1 MTDIKNSLKHL
12 RYSPLFSSCSS
23 KDLERIAKAG
33 DRVTFAKGVMMMKQ
47 GDSGREA
54 FIILSGKATVKR
66 SGKKV
71 ATLGTGTVVGELSL
85 FDHGPRT
92 ATVICDT
99 ECQVLVISRGSF
111 LRVIDKVPAL
121 RHKLF
126 GALALRIRDLD
137 RAYFG

>member
-1 MTDIKNSLKHL
+1 MADLKNSLKHL

-33 DRVTFAKGVMMMKQ
+33 DRVTFEKGEVMTKQ
-47 GDSGREA
+47 GDPGKEA

-71 ATLGTGTVVGELSL
+71 ATIGTGSVVGELSL
-85 FDHGPRT
+85 LDHGPRT
-92 ATVICDT
+92 ATVVCET
-99 ECQVLVISRGSF
+99 ECQVLVIGRGNF

-121 RHKLF
+121 SHKLF
-126 GALALRIRDLD
+126 AALTMRIRDLD

>member
-1 MTDIKNSLKHL
+1 MADLKNSLKHL

-23 KDLERIAKAG
+23 KDLEKIAKAG
-33 DRVTFAKGVMMMKQ
+33 ERITFEKGEILTKQ
-47 GDSGREA
+47 GDPGKEA

-71 ATLGTGTVVGELSL
+71 ATISTGSVVGELSL
-85 FDHGPRT
+85 LDHGPRT
-92 ATVICDT
+92 ATVTCET
-99 ECQVLVISRGSF
+99 ECQVLVISRGNF

-121 RHKLF
+121 THKLF
-126 GALALRIRDLD
+126 AALATRIRDLD

>member
-1 MTDIKNSLKHL
+1 MADLKNSLKHL

-23 KDLERIAKAG
+23 KDLEKIAKAG
-33 DRVTFAKGVMMMKQ
+33 DRITLEKGEILTKQ
-47 GDSGREA
+47 GDPGKEA

-71 ATLGTGTVVGELSL
+71 ATISTGSVVGELSL
-85 FDHGPRT
+85 LDHGPRT
-92 ATVICDT
+92 ATVTCDT
-99 ECQVLVISRGSF
+99 ECQVLVISRGNV

-121 RHKLF
+121 THKLF
-126 GALALRIRDLD
+126 AALATRILDLD

>member
-1 MTDIKNSLKHL
+1 MANLKNSLKHL

-33 DRVTFAKGVMMMKQ
+33 DQVTFAKGETLTKQ
-47 GDSGREA
+47 GEPGKEA
-54 FIILSGKATVKR
+54 FIILSGKAIVKR

-71 ATLGTGTVVGELSL
+71 ATLGTGSVVGELSL
-85 FDHGPRT
+85 LDNGPRT
-92 ATVICDT
+92 ATVVCDT
-99 ECQVLVISRGSF
+99 ECQVLVISRGNF

-121 RHKLF
+121 AHKLF
-126 GALALRIRDLD
+126 GALAMRIRDLD

>member
-1 MTDIKNSLKHL
+1 MADLKNSLKHL

-23 KDLERIAKAG
+23 KDLEKIAKAG
-33 DRVTFAKGVMMMKQ
+33 DRITLEKGEILTKQ
-47 GDSGREA
+47 GDPGKEA

-71 ATLGTGTVVGELSL
+71 ATISTGSVVGELSL
-85 FDHGPRT
+85 LDHGPRT
-92 ATVICDT
+92 ATVTCDT
-99 ECQVLVISRGSF
+99 ECQVLVISRGNF

-121 RHKLF
+121 THKLF
-126 GALALRIRDLD
+126 AALATRIRDLD

>member
-1 MTDIKNSLKHL
+1 MADLKNSLKHL

-23 KDLERIAKAG
+23 KDLEKIAKAG
-33 DRVTFAKGVMMMKQ
+33 DRITLEKGEILTKQ
-47 GDSGREA
+47 GDPGKEA

-71 ATLGTGTVVGELSL
+71 ATISTVSVVGELSL
-85 FDHGPRT
+85 LDHGPRT
-92 ATVICDT
+92 ATVTCDT
-99 ECQVLVISRGSF
+99 ECQVLVISRGNF

-121 RHKLF
+121 THKLF
-126 GALALRIRDLD
+126 AALATRIRDLD

>member
-33 DRVTFAKGVMMMKQ
+33 DRVTFAKGVTMMKQ

-66 SGKKV
+66 NGKKV

-121 RHKLF
+121 SHKLF

>member
-33 DRVTFAKGVMMMKQ
+33 DRVIFAKGFMMIKQ

-71 ATLGTGTVVGELSL
+71 AAIGTGSVVGELSL
-85 FDHGPRT
+85 LDHGPRT

-99 ECQVLVISRGSF
+99 ECEVLVINRGSF

>member
-1 MTDIKNSLKHL
+1 MAELKNSLKHL

-23 KDLERIAKAG
+23 KDLEKIAKAG
-33 DRVTFAKGVMMMKQ
+33 ERITFEKGEILTKQ
-47 GDSGREA
+47 GDPGKEA

-71 ATLGTGTVVGELSL
+71 ATISTGSVVGELSL
-85 FDHGPRT
+85 LDHGPRT
-92 ATVICDT
+92 ATVTCET
-99 ECQVLVISRGSF
+99 ECQVLVISRGNF

-121 RHKLF
+121 THKLF
-126 GALALRIRDLD
+126 AALATRIRDLD

>member
-1 MTDIKNSLKHL
+1 MTEIKNSLKHL

-33 DRVTFAKGVMMMKQ
+33 DRVTFAKGFTIMKQ

-85 FDHGPRT
+85 LDHGPRT

-99 ECQVLVISRGSF
+99 ECEVLVISRGNF
-111 LRVIDKVPAL
+111 LAVIDKVPAL
-121 RHKLF
+121 SHKLF
-126 GALALRIRDLD
+126 GALATRIRDLD

>member
-1 MTDIKNSLKHL
+1 MANLKNSLKHL

-33 DRVTFAKGVMMMKQ
+33 DQVTLAKGKTMTKQ
-47 GDSGREA
+47 GEPGREA
-54 FIILSGKATVKR
+54 FIILSGKAIVKR

-71 ATLGTGTVVGELSL
+71 ATLGTGSVVGELSL
-85 FDHGPRT
+85 LDNGPRT
-92 ATVICDT
+92 ATVVCDT
-99 ECQVLVISRGSF
+99 ECQVRVISRGNF

-121 RHKLF
+121 AHKLF
-126 GALALRIRDLD
+126 GALAMRIRDLD

>member
-1 MTDIKNSLKHL
+1 MADLKNSLKHL

-33 DRVTFAKGVMMMKQ
+33 DRVTFEKGEVMTKQ
-47 GDSGREA
+47 GDPGKEA

-71 ATLGTGTVVGELSL
+71 ATIGTGSVVGELSL
-85 FDHGPRT
+85 LDHGPRT
-92 ATVICDT
+92 ATVVCET
-99 ECQVLVISRGSF
+99 ECQVLVIGRGNF

-121 RHKLF
+121 THKLF
-126 GALALRIRDLD
+126 AALATRIRDLD